1 MSKQKMPQMYRD
13 AHKACFKNWRILKK
27 SKTCGCFY
35 CLRVYAASEVGDWC
49 VERDRRQTALCPYC
63 AVDSVIPDAS
73 GWPLD
78 ADFLKKMKCWWFETG
93 GVTIKVPDVIRKKL
107 DAIGKKLNYINR
119 VLPGGLFV
127 ADSDGKIELL
137 GIIDP
142 NSKSRIFPDL
152 KDGGL

>member
-27 SKTCGCFY
+27 SKTCCCFY

-49 VERDRRQTALCPYC
+49 VERDRRRTALCPYC

>member
-1 MSKQKMPQMYRD
+1 MPQMYRD

-49 VERDRRQTALCPYC
+49 VERDRRRTALCPYC

>member
-49 VERDRRQTALCPYC
+49 VERDRRRTALCPYC

-127 ADSDGKIELL
+127 ADFFCGDGQVEKGFAGL
-137 GIIDP
+137 
-142 NSKSRIFPDL
+142 RI
-152 KDGGL
+152 

>member
-27 SKTCGCFY
+27 STTCGCFY

-49 VERDRRQTALCPYC
+49 VERDRRRTALCPYC

>member
-1 MSKQKMPQMYRD
+1 MPKQKMPQMYRD
-13 AHKACFKNWRILKK
+13 AHKACFKNWRMLKK
-27 SKTCGCFY
+27 SKLCGCFC

-49 VERDRRQTALCPYC
+49 VERDRRRTALCPYC

>member
-49 VERDRRQTALCPYC
+49 VERDRRRTALCPYC

-78 ADFLKKMKCWWFETG
+78 ADFLKKMKCWWLETG

>member
-1 MSKQKMPQMYRD
+1 M
-13 AHKACFKNWRILKK
+13 
-27 SKTCGCFY
+27 
-35 CLRVYAASEVGDWC
+35 
-49 VERDRRQTALCPYC
+49 
-63 AVDSVIPDAS
+63 
-73 GWPLD
+73 
-78 ADFLKKMKCWWFETG
+78 
-93 GVTIKVPDVIRKKL
+93 TIKVPDVIRKKL

>member
-49 VERDRRQTALCPYC
+49 VERDRRRTALCPYC

>member
-1 MSKQKMPQMYRD
+1 MPKQKMPQMYRD
-13 AHKACFKNWRILKK
+13 AHEACFKNWRMLKK

-49 VERDRRQTALCPYC
+49 VERDRRRTALCPYC